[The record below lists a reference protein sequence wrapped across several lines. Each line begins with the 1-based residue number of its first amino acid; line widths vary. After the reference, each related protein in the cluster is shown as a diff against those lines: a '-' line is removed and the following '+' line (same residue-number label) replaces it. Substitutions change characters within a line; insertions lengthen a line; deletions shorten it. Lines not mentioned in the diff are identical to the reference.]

1 MYTRVRE
8 ERHNNCI
15 SAKSCPPNRPPLG
28 FTLYEWF
35 VTMATNETLITELVM
50 SSMELAWGI
59 IITIMLPAIG
69 TFIWRQA
76 DEVSRINVL
85 LNRTREDYIKRIEH
99 SDELNKVTEHLI
111 RLENKIDRMNE
122 NLFSK

>member
-1 MYTRVRE
+1 MT
-8 ERHNNCI
+8 
-15 SAKSCPPNRPPLG
+15 
-28 FTLYEWF
+28 
-35 VTMATNETLITELVM
+35 
-50 SSMELAWGI
+50 SMELAWGI

-85 LNRTREDYIKRIEH
+85 LNRTREDYIKRTEH